1 MMMIKPNYKK
11 AEILARKILKDSKV
25 KGFPLDLDFF
35 RKVYNKTH
43 NTRLRIKSFSWY
55 MKKYNL
61 SYSGMIEFINSEDG
75 CCFYSKE
82 EEKAIIIYNDFLNNA
97 GRIRWTIAH
106 EFGHLILGHINN
118 DRAII
123 TRNKLSEKEYSAYEL
138 EANTFARELL
148 APMSLVYYIYNCLGD
163 KLSIDSIFG
172 ISHEAAQNI
181 LNRMLEWSKT
191 HDYSKDTCLYVQFSK
206 FIHSKYCSSCN
217 HFFLSSNKQE
227 KYCKFCGNEFEF
239 KYKEDVNT
247 MKYKDYDISK
257 NKQVLRCL
265 TCDNEDIDFNND
277 KYAFCHICGSPVI
290 NKCLNKN
297 EKTQCGKSLPANA
310 RFCPYCGSETLFYEK
325 GLLKA
330 WNKKQEETPT
340 FSFDSE
346 VPPEDEIPF

>member
-1 MMMIKPNYKK
+1 
-11 AEILARKILKDSKV
+11 
-25 KGFPLDLDFF
+25 
-35 RKVYNKTH
+35 
-43 NTRLRIKSFSWY
+43 
-55 MKKYNL
+55 
-61 SYSGMIEFINSEDG
+61 
-75 CCFYSKE
+75 
-82 EEKAIIIYNDFLNNA
+82 
-97 GRIRWTIAH
+97 
-106 EFGHLILGHINN
+106 
-118 DRAII
+118 
-123 TRNKLSEKEYSAYEL
+123 
-138 EANTFARELL
+138 
-148 APMSLVYYIYNCLGD
+148 MSLVYYIYNCLGD

-191 HDYSKDTCLYVQFSK
+191 HDYSKDTCLYAQFSK

-346 VPPEDEIPF
+346 VPPEEEIPF